1 MHKNIT
7 NNHKGDL
14 VVVDNSPS
22 NLRLLFSLLTNHGY
36 KVRKAINGEL
46 ALNACQASPPDAI
59 LLDIMM
65 PDMDGYEVCKKLK
78 TNPITSDIPV
88 IFLSALDDLYYK
100 IQAFEIGGADYITKP
115 FYVQEMLLRL
125 ENQLT
130 LRKLQK
136 QLEAQN
142 LILQK
147 QIQDRQKA
155 REALQESESE
165 LRALFAAMNELIF
178 VFDRQGCCLKIAPT
192 NLELLNKPIQEIW
205 GKTLPEIFPQPQA
218 DMFLGYII
226 QTLATQKRIDFEY
239 SLNLK
244 NRETWFM
251 GTMSPI
257 SQNAVVWVMRDITR
271 SKSVEIALRLSEEKF
286 AKAFKSS
293 PNIISINHLYN
304 GKCIIDVNDTFIN
317 TFGYDREE
325 IIGYSYN
332 DLNIIIHPESFP
344 EIYNNIQELNTIS
357 NQEIDLRTRSG
368 EIKTMLIS
376 AELININGE
385 DCILIV
391 GNDITQRKQTEKR
404 LQLLER
410 AISCSVNGIVIT
422 DPNQFDNPVIYA
434 NLGFERLTGYS
445 IAEIIGKNCRFL
457 QGKHQNQAGFIELK
471 KAIKQQK
478 TCCITLLNYRKDG
491 TAFWNELSISPVRD
505 DNGKLTHFIGVQ
517 TDITKNKKIEQ
528 ELEET
533 KNYLE
538 LVLQASQDGF
548 WDWNL
553 LTNEIYFSRRWKEM
567 IGYTD
572 AELPNELA
580 SWEKV
585 IFAQDKNAALQLV
598 NDYNNGKI
606 NTFLCTQR
614 FHHKNGS
621 TVYIL
626 SRAIHLKNSQ
636 GQAIRMIGAH
646 TDITELIQAQQ
657 ALQHS
662 QSLLAGVLNSSL
674 DGIMAF
680 KSIRDSQGNI
690 QDFELL
696 LINQAAEKIIESTG
710 ENIIGKYLL
719 AEIPVHWNQ
728 ELFDIYVNVVET
740 NSPQEKEFYYEYKN
754 IKIWIQTAIV
764 KLEDGFAVT
773 FRNITDR
780 KQAEQDL
787 QKQENAIRAL
797 YQIAAVSKLELIER
811 LRLLLNMGK
820 QQFGLEIGIIG
831 KICENG
837 YKVIA
842 ADLPLDCTLQLN
854 HGDIFDIEPIFGNQV
869 NMPEDAMDLI
879 VYKSCNSDKNIFYLR
894 LLSYFSTTIK
904 IDDKNYAFLGFFS
917 IKHHHHFKTSER
929 ELLNLMSQWIGNEIE
944 RAQAKTALE
953 SQMQR
958 ALLLKH
964 LTEEIRQSLN
974 SQQIFQTAAIQIG
987 KTFGANR
994 CLIHTYINN
1003 NNPQIPIV
1011 AEYIQSNYPSLQEID
1026 IPILGNPHAEL
1037 MISQDKA
1044 IVSPNVYTEPLL
1056 EAAQFLCYQIHLKSM
1071 LVIRTSYQRKPNGA
1085 IALHQCDRFR
1095 EWTENEIELLEAIA
1109 AQLGIAIAHSHILE
1123 KEKQQR
1129 QELDQQNLQLQAEIT
1144 VRQQAEKSLRESQR
1158 FIQGITEAN
1167 PNFIYLYDLVE
1178 NRNIYTNRDIHQ
1190 ILGYTTDTTI
1200 KLSNQIIENLLHPED
1215 FDLFSERIKK
1225 INNIQTGEIVETE
1238 YRLRHYSGE
1247 WRWFFSRDTIFT
1259 RDENGKVKQILGTMT
1274 DISDRKRTEAAL
1286 QEAAFAADAANRAK
1300 SAFLASMSH
1309 ELRTPLNAIIGFTQ
1323 LLARDSSLN
1332 VEQHEYINIINRS
1345 GEHLLSLIN
1354 DILSMSKIEA
1364 GKITLN
1370 ETSFNLYSLLNTIE
1384 QMLQIKA
1391 ESKGLQLIFEID
1403 SYLPLYVTTDE
1414 SKLRQVLINLLGNA
1428 IKFTQAGK
1436 ITLKV
1441 KTNRTESVK
1450 LNSDQLQN
1458 LADTELIFAI
1468 EDTGPGIE
1476 PAEIPILFDPFVQT
1490 TTGKKSQEG
1499 TGLGLPIS
1507 KQFVQLMGGEINV
1520 NSTLGIGTTFSFNIK
1535 ISLASATE
1543 IQSQTNHPRVIALA
1557 PNQATYRIL
1566 IVDDLKDNRHL
1577 LIMLLKPLGFEL
1589 REAENG
1595 QEALHLWSTWQPH
1608 LIWMD
1613 MRMPIMD
1620 GYEAT
1625 KRIKANEQGK
1635 TTVIIALTA
1644 SALEEDRT
1652 SILSTGCDDF
1662 VRKPFPEEI
1671 IFEKMSQHLGLRY
1684 IYEEQSQPSL
1694 PQTDHHNISY
1704 YNVLENQ
1711 DLTTQL
1717 QKIPKECL
1725 EEIYQAALCA
1735 DDELILSL
1743 LTEIPNAAS
1752 PFAEIFRNLVND
1764 FRFDK
1769 IIDLIENNR
1778 I

>member
-1 MHKNIT
+1 MKKHIT
-7 NNHKGDL
+7 TNHKGNIL
-14 VVVDNSPS
+14 VVDNSPS
-22 NLRLLFSLLTNHGY
+22 NLRLLSSLLTTHGY

-46 ALNACQASPPDAI
+46 ALNACQSSPPDAI

-65 PDMDGYEVCKKLK
+65 PDMDGYEVCKKIK
-78 TNPITSDIPV
+78 ANPLTSDIPV
-88 IFLSALDDLYYK
+88 IFLSALDELASK

-115 FYVQEMLLRL
+115 FYVQEILLRL

-147 QIQDRQKA
+147 QIQHRQQA

-192 NLELLNKPIQEIW
+192 NLELINKPIPELL
-205 GKTLPEIFPQPQA
+205 GKTLPEIFSQPQA

-226 QTLATQKRIDFEY
+226 QTLAMQKRVDFEY
-239 SLNLK
+239 SLQIK
-244 NRETWFM
+244 NQAVWFM
-251 GTMSPI
+251 GSMSPI
-257 SQNAVVWVMRDITR
+257 SQHSVVWVMRDITR

-304 GKCIIDVNDTFIN
+304 GKSIIDVNDTFIN

-325 IIGYSYN
+325 IIGHSYR
-332 DLNIIIHPESFP
+332 DLNIIINSDSFQK
-344 EIYNNIQELNTIS
+344 IYDNIQKISTIS
-357 NQEIDLRTRSG
+357 NQEIDLRTRSC
-368 EIKTMLIS
+368 EVKTMLIS

-391 GNDITQRKQTEKR
+391 GNDITQRKQAEKR

-410 AISCSVNGIVIT
+410 AISCSANGIVIT
-422 DPNQFDNPVIYA
+422 DPNQPDNPVIYA

-445 IAEIIGKNCRFL
+445 IAEVIGKNCRFL
-457 QGKHQNQAGFIELK
+457 QGKNQTQTGIIELNQAIFRE
-471 KAIKQQK
+471 K
-478 TCCITLLNYRKDG
+478 TCCVTLLNYRKDG

-517 TDITKNKKIEQ
+517 TDITKNKRIEQ

-553 LTNEIYFSRRWKEM
+553 LTNEIFFSRRWKEM

-572 AELPNELA
+572 EELPNELT

-585 IFAQDKNAALQLV
+585 IFAEDKAAALQLV

-606 NTFLCTQR
+606 NTFLCTQK

-636 GQAIRMIGAH
+636 GQAIRMIGTH
-646 TDITELIQAQQ
+646 TDITQLIQVQE
-657 ALQHS
+657 ALQYS
-662 QSLLAGVLNSSL
+662 QSLLTGVLNSSL

-680 KSIRDSQGNI
+680 KSVRDSQGNI
-690 QDFELL
+690 RDFECL
-696 LINQAAEKIIESTG
+696 LINKAAEKIIAGTSQD
-710 ENIIGKYLL
+710 IIGKYLL
-719 AEIPVHWNQ
+719 EEMPEHWKK
-728 ELFDIYVNVVET
+728 ELFDIYINVIET
-740 NSPQEKEFYYEYKN
+740 GEAQEKEFYYEHEG
-754 IKIWIQTAIV
+754 IKIWKQHAIV
-764 KLEDGFAVT
+764 KLGDGFAVT

-787 QKQENAIRAL
+787 QKQETAIRSL
-797 YQIAAVSKLELIER
+797 YQIAALPKLELADR
-811 LRLLLNMGK
+811 LRLLLTMGR

-831 KICENG
+831 QICENG

-842 ADLPLDCTLQLN
+842 ADLPTDFSLQLKS
-854 HGDIFDIEPIFGNQV
+854 GDIFDIEPILGNDI
-869 NMPEDAMDLI
+869 NIPEDAMDLI
-879 VYKSCNSDKNIFYLR
+879 FYKSSNSTKDIFYLR
-894 LLSYFSTTIK
+894 VISYFSTTIK

-917 IKHHHHFKTSER
+917 IKQRHNFKISER

-944 RAQAKTALE
+944 RSQAKTALE

-974 SQQIFQTAAIQIG
+974 SQKIFQTAAIQIG
-987 KTFGANR
+987 TALNANR
-994 CLIHTYINN
+994 CLIHTYINHDT
-1003 NNPQIPIV
+1003 PQIPVV
-1011 AEYIQSNYPSLQEID
+1011 AEYINGNYLSLREIA
-1026 IPILGNPHAEL
+1026 IPIIGNPHAEL
-1037 MISQDKA
+1037 MISQEKA
-1044 IVSPNVYTEPLL
+1044 ISSPNVYEDPLL
-1056 EAAQFLCYQIHLKSM
+1056 EAAQFLCYQTSLKSM
-1071 LVIRTSYQRKPNGA
+1071 LVIRTSYQREPNGA

-1095 EWTENEIELLEAIA
+1095 EWTDSEIELLEAIA

-1144 VRQQAEKSLRESQR
+1144 VRQKAEKSLRESQR
-1158 FIQGITEAN
+1158 FIQGITDAN
-1167 PNFIYLYDLVE
+1167 PNFIYLYDIVE
-1178 NRNIYTNRDIHQ
+1178 KRNIYTNRDLYK
-1190 ILGYTTDTTI
+1190 ILGYPTETETNLAN
-1200 KLSNQIIENLLHPED
+1200 KIIENLLHPED
-1215 FDLFSERIKK
+1215 FNIFSDRIKK
-1225 INNIQTGEIVETE
+1225 INAIQTGEIVETE
-1238 YRLRHYSGE
+1238 YRLLHQNGE

-1259 RDENGKVKQILGTMT
+1259 RDENGQVRQILGTMA

-1309 ELRTPLNAIIGFTQ
+1309 ELRTPLNAILGFTQ
-1323 LLARDSSLN
+1323 LLARDSSIN
-1332 VEQHEYINIINRS
+1332 PEQHEYINIINRS

-1384 QMLQIKA
+1384 KMLQIKA
-1391 ESKGLQLIFEID
+1391 ESKGLQLIFNID
-1403 SYLPLYVTTDE
+1403 SHLPIYVKTDE

-1428 IKFTQAGK
+1428 IKFTETGQ
-1436 ITLKV
+1436 IILTVNSTLQDEAIFNSEQIQNV
-1441 KTNRTESVK
+1441 TE
-1450 LNSDQLQN
+1450 
-1458 LADTELIFAI
+1458 TELIFTI

-1490 TTGKKSQEG
+1490 SSGKKSQEG

-1507 KQFVQLMGGEINV
+1507 RQFVQLMGGEIKV
-1520 NSTLGIGTTFSFNIK
+1520 NSTLGQGTTFSFNIK
-1535 ISLASATE
+1535 ISLASETE
-1543 IQSQTNHPRVIALA
+1543 IQSQTNHPRAIALA
-1557 PNQATYRIL
+1557 PNQPSYRIL

-1595 QEALHLWSTWQPH
+1595 QEALNLWSTWQPH

-1625 KRIKANEQGK
+1625 KRIKATEQGQK
-1635 TTVIIALTA
+1635 TIIIALTA
-1644 SALEEDRT
+1644 SALEEDRI

-1662 VRKPFPEEI
+1662 VRKPFQEEI
-1671 IFEKMSQHLGLRY
+1671 IFEKMSLHLGLRY
-1684 IYEEQSQPSL
+1684 IYEEQSQPNL
-1694 PQTDHHNISY
+1694 PQTYHHHINY
-1704 YNVLENQ
+1704 YTAMEQQ

-1717 QKIPKECL
+1717 QEIPREWL

-1735 DDELILSL
+1735 DDELIFSL
-1743 LTEIPNAAS
+1743 LINIPDAAT

-1769 IIDLIENNR
+1769 LIDLIENNR